1 VSLERPGADAF
12 ELEVDE
18 EVAHQR
24 QFALTSVRIHAIV
37 WASVNAFLV
46 LTWAL
51 TGHGYP
57 WFLWPMASWGIPLAI
72 HAGVASQ
79 PVDRVQV
86 RRRLEKRQYEL
97 EEAALARDHDE
108 DSDDGFDDD

>member
-1 VSLERPGADAF
+1 VSLDRQGADAF

-46 LTWAL
+46 LTWVL
-51 TGHGYP
+51 TGAGYP
-57 WFLWPMASWGIPLAI
+57 WFLWPLAAWGIPLAI

-86 RRRLEKRQYEL
+86 RRRLETRQFEL
-97 EEAALARDHDE
+97 EDGARAGGEPDDDE
-108 DSDDGFDDD
+108 FDDD